1 MGLIAQPNTY
11 VHTGNPI
18 VYKLDD
24 ATGEATLSLKIG
36 VNVLAQVT
44 ANWYGGYEFDISKYV
59 KAFVSSTA
67 PNVALEFNAQA
78 ESAITF
84 TVDISIVGPA
94 FTNNYTHSFTAL
106 RGGLPKEVFA
116 QDSNFFAYMGFNGNQ
131 KLLTHQPLRKSSVSP
146 ENPEFLAFY
155 TATWGGTIT
164 RNTTV
169 YYTDGTSDIF
179 TDAFAKSGDVITCIR
194 CKLTDVPYDEQKEV
208 LEYHVFFT
216 DGTRTTRLQIF
227 EVDHSFRRQERFFI
241 FENSL
246 GGWDTLRC
254 FGEQESEA
262 NVMQEM
268 ASDYSGNYLA
278 NNILK
283 TDMFV
288 YDSSISNEHEVNTGY
303 YPASYVAYLREFM
316 LSKNKY
322 LVISNK
328 LYPVV
333 LTSKKIKYAN
343 DEKNLKAASF
353 SYSLAA
359 DSNEF
364 YHPNMI

>member
-11 VHTGNPI
+11 VHAGNPI
-18 VYKLDD
+18 VYRLDD

-36 VNVLAQVT
+36 VDVLATIT
-44 ANWYGGYEFDISKYV
+44 ANWYNGYEFDVSEYV

-67 PNVALEFNAQA
+67 PNVALELNAQA

-84 TVDISIVGPA
+84 TIDISIVGTS
-94 FTNNYTHSFTAL
+94 FTNNYSHSFTAL

-116 QDSNFFAYMGFNGNQ
+116 EGTNFFAYMGFNGNQ
-131 KLLTHQPLRKSSVSP
+131 KLLTHQPLRKPSVSP
-146 ENPEFLAFY
+146 LNPEFLAFY
-155 TATWGGTIT
+155 TATWGATIT
-164 RNTTV
+164 RNLTV
-169 YYTDGTSDIF
+169 YYTDGTSDNF

-208 LEYHVFFT
+208 EEYHVFFT
-216 DGTRTTRLQIF
+216 DGTKTTRLQIF
-227 EVDHSFRRQERFFI
+227 EVDNSFRRQERFFV

-254 FGEQESEA
+254 VGEQESEA
-262 NVMQEM
+262 NISQEM
-268 ASDYSGNYLA
+268 ASDYSGNYLN
-278 NNILK
+278 NNIMK

-303 YPASYVAYLREFM
+303 YPASYMAYLREFM
-316 LSKNKY
+316 LAKNKY
-322 LVISNK
+322 LVQNNK

-333 LTSKKIKYAN
+333 LTSKKLKYAN
-343 DEKNLKAASF
+343 DSKGLKSGSF
-353 SYSLAA
+353 SYSFA
-359 DSNEF
+359 DSNQF
-364 YHPNMI
+364 YSPDMI